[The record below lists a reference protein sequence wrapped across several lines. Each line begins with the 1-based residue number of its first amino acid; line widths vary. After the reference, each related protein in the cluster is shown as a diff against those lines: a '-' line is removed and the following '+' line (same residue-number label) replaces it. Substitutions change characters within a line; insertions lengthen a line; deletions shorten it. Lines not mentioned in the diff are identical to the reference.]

1 MTPSEQLIKQLQN
14 GSIRALIFDFDGTLL
29 DIAEPLKNSIK
40 EVFEEYKI
48 ASDMETTIQEIGA
61 LMETIQGYP
70 LPKIVLQSYDM
81 FKYIS
86 SLKSL
91 TFMKKIEIAAKIF
104 SRYLTLAKE
113 APIFPNADK
122 ILKKLTKSYDLFIVS
137 HNQTKNIIEHLE
149 KHELMTLFKGVY
161 GADILPAL
169 KPDPNSLKPVFENYK
184 SSKLKEFVII
194 GDMPSDIMA
203 GVEAGVWTIAITT
216 GVSNS
221 DVLAEQGPSL
231 VISSLSELIKLT
243 EKI

>member
-1 MTPSEQLIKQLQN
+1 MQSEKLIKNLQDE
-14 GSIRALIFDFDGTLL
+14 SIRGLIFDFDGTLL
-29 DIAEPLKNSIK
+29 DIAEPLKISIEEIFK
-40 EVFEEYKI
+40 ENKI
-48 ASDMETTIQEIGA
+48 VSDMETTIQEIGA

-91 TFMKKIEIAAKIF
+91 TFIKQIQIAAKIF

-122 ILKKLTKSYDLFIVS
+122 ILKKLNKSHDLYIVS

-149 KHELMTLFKGVY
+149 KHELMNLFKGVY

-184 SSKLKEFVII
+184 SSKLKEFVMI
-194 GDMPSDIMA
+194 GDMPSDIIA

-216 GVSNS
+216 GVSS
-221 DVLAEQGPSL
+221 KEALTEQEPSL
-231 VISSLSELIKLT
+231 IIESLSELLKIT
-243 EKI
+243 ENK

>member
-122 ILKKLTKSYDLFIVS
+122 ILKKLTKSYDLYIVS

-149 KHELMTLFKGVY
+149 KHDLINLFKGVY
-161 GADILPAL
+161 GADILTVL
-169 KPDPNSLKPVFENYK
+169 KPDPNSLKPVFDCYK
-184 SSKLKEFVII
+184 SIKLKEFVMI
-194 GDMPSDIMA
+194 GDMPSDIVA
-203 GVEAGVWTIAITT
+203 GVEAGVWTIALTT
-216 GVSNS
+216 GVSNR
-221 DVLAEQGPSL
+221 DVLSEQGASL
-231 VISSLSELIKLT
+231 VLDSLSELLQIT

>member
-1 MTPSEQLIKQLQN
+1 MHSEQLIRNLQN
-14 GSIRALIFDFDGTLL
+14 GSIRGLIFDFDGTLL

-48 ASDMETTIQEIGA
+48 ISDMETTILEIGA

-104 SRYLTLAKE
+104 SRYLTLANE

-122 ILKKLTKSYDLFIVS
+122 ILKKLNKSYDLYIVS

-149 KHELMTLFKGVY
+149 KHNLMNLFKGVY

-169 KPDPNSLKPVFENYK
+169 KPDPNSLKPVFDNYK
-184 SSKLKEFVII
+184 TSRLRDFVMI
-194 GDMPSDIMA
+194 GDMPSDIIA
-203 GVEAGVWTIAITT
+203 GVEAGVWTIAVTT
-216 GVSNS
+216 GVSS
-221 DVLAEQGPSL
+221 KEVLTEQGASL
-231 VISSLSELIKLT
+231 VIDSLSELIKIT
-243 EKI
+243 EKK

>member
-1 MTPSEQLIKQLQN
+1 MNSEQLIRNLQN
-14 GSIRALIFDFDGTLL
+14 GSIRGLIFDFDGTLL

-48 ASDMETTIQEIGA
+48 VSDMETTIQEIGA

-122 ILKKLTKSYDLFIVS
+122 YLKKLHKSYDLYIVS

-149 KHELMTLFKGVY
+149 KHDLMNLFKGVY

-169 KPDPNSLKPVFENYK
+169 KPDPNSLKPIFENYK
-184 SSKLKEFVII
+184 SSKLKEFVMI

-216 GVSNS
+216 GVSNRE
-221 DVLAEQGPSL
+221 VLSEQGPSL
-231 VISSLSELIKLT
+231 VIESLSELVKIT
-243 EKI
+243 EKK